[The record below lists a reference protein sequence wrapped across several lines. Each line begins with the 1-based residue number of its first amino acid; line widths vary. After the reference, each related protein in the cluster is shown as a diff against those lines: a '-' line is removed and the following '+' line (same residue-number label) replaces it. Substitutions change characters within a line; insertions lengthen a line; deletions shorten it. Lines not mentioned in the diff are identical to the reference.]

1 MCASLP
7 EIMEKEDILC
17 LEQGYFHF
25 ILRNTGNGNS
35 HSETANSEGQEGN
48 LVEWQEIAAG
58 ISLEFLNTQ
67 IGNLSP
73 VFFYSCDFGQVAYC
87 L

>member
-1 MCASLP
+1 
-7 EIMEKEDILC
+7 MEKEDILC

-58 ISLEFLNTQ
+58 IWLEFLNTQ
-67 IGNLSP
+67 IEISVLYFSTPVTLGKLLIASRNLFP
-73 VFFYSCDFGQVAYC
+73 H